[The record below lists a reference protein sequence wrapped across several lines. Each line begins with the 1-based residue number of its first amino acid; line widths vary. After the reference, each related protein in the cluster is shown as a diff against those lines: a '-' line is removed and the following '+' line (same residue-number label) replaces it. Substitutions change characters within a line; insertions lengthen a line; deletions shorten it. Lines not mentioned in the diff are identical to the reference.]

1 MKKISWKQILLVAS
15 IILALFMVF
24 GSDETRLKALVF
36 YGIIVGPI
44 LYFIPSLVAGGG
56 HRNFMAISML
66 NLLLGWTLLGW
77 VGALVWALY
86 REKGQ
91 ID

>member
-1 MKKISWKQILLVAS
+1 MINISWKQVVLVFL
-15 IILALFMVF
+15 IILGLLMGF
-24 GSDETRLKALVF
+24 GSDEMRWLASVCFAL
-36 YGIIVGPI
+36 IVGFI
-44 LYFIPSLVAGGG
+44 LYFIPCIVAGGG
-56 HRNFMAISML
+56 HRNYMAIAML